1 MSWSA
6 KVFRALWGLGEKRQ
20 RVKEL
25 GLTESFRAEAPSL
38 RRALLVVAGE

>member
-1 MSWSA
+1 MLLTW
-6 KVFRALWGLGEKRQ
+6 VCFCEKRQ

-25 GLTESFRAEAPSL
+25 GLTESFKAEAPSR